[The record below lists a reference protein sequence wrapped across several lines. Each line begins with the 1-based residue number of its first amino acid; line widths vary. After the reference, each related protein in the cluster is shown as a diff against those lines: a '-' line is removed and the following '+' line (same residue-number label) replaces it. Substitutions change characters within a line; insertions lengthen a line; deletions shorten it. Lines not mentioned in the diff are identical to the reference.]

1 MIQNILNK
9 SITKEMIAER
19 KAMVKDIR
27 KVRKERQQL
36 KKAMKKVF
44 TDLKKAVKARRSR
57 IRAMNKD
64 KKAMKKVFTALK
76 KAVRARAI
84 RMGKACEKALR
95 TRNNRKKLMKKV
107 LVELRK
113 ALRAQAAHNKD
124 KKGVHK
130 KHQIVQKQLVNKFK
144 AIHKVRAKYYLKE
157 NYTHNG
163 MIIRICMNR
172 KEHMKLFRAMKD
184 YLKENNQKKR
194 MAKKVAKEAKK
205 MYKSKT
211 NACK

>member
-1 MIQNILNK
+1 M
-9 SITKEMIAER
+9 AF
-19 KAMVKDIR
+19 
-27 KVRKERQQL
+27 
-36 KKAMKKVF
+36 F
-44 TDLKKAVKARRSR
+44 TDLKKAVKVRRSR

-64 KKAMKKVFTALK
+64 KNVMKKVFTALK
-76 KAVRARAI
+76 KAVRVRAI
-84 RMGKACEKALR
+84 RMGKASEKALR
-95 TRNNRKKLMKKV
+95 NHNNRKKLMKKV
-107 LVELRK
+107 LVEMKK
-113 ALRAQAAHNKD
+113 AVRTQAAHNKD

-172 KEHMKLFRAMKD
+172 KEHMKLFRAMKA

-205 MYKSKT
+205 VYKSKSKT
-211 NACK
+211 CK